1 MREPAAREWIVLL
14 EVADQEHGS
23 ALEPA
28 SLRRLLAEW
37 PGAVPAALYSPDR
50 YALQISIAAPDPS
63 LALSSAIGLWKG
75 ALRGTALPEGDLIRS
90 EVVTPEELEGEL
102 RTSNVEA
109 APGGAR
115 DVVGDELLRRA
126 LYDPLTDLANR
137 EIFLHDVRRA
147 LGTPASAPAFHAVA
161 VVSLDRRDGSPGS
174 VEAGVGDVLV
184 KLAGR
189 LRDAVRVGD
198 SVARAGPDRF
208 GFLFGLRSAEAA
220 AGLAERLLAEVRDA
234 LEHQGQGDALMG
246 SVGVATMSGAGDA
259 DQLMLMAEAAMHAA
273 REAGGDCHREFG
285 AGSSG

>member
-14 EVADQEHGS
+14 EVADQEHDS
-23 ALEPA
+23 ALGPA

-37 PGAVPAALYSPDR
+37 PGPVPAALYSPDR

-90 EVVTPEELEGEL
+90 EVVTPEELEWEL
-102 RTSNVEA
+102 RTANVEA
-109 APGGAR
+109 AGGAR

-137 EIFLHDVRRA
+137 EIFLHDARRA
-147 LGTPASAPAFHAVA
+147 LGMPAAPAFHAVA
-161 VVSLDRRDGSPGS
+161 VVSLDGRDGSPGS
-174 VEAGVGDVLV
+174 FEAGVGDVLV

-189 LRDAVRVGD
+189 LREAVRDGD
-198 SVARAGPDRF
+198 SVARTGPDRF
-208 GFLFGLRSAEAA
+208 GFLFGLRSPEAA
-220 AGLAERLLAEVRDA
+220 AGLGERLLAEVRDA
-234 LEHQGQGDALMG
+234 LEHDGQGDALMA

-259 DQLMLMAEAAMHAA
+259 DQLMLMAEAAVRAA
-273 REAGGDCHREFG
+273 QDAGGDCHREFG
-285 AGSSG
+285 ASSSG